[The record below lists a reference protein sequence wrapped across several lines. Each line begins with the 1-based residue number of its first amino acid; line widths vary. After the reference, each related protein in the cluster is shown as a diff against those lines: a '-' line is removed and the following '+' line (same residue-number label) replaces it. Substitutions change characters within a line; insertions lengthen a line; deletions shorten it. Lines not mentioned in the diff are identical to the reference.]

1 MSLATRCPACN
12 TVFRVVQDQL
22 RVSEGWVRCGRCSE
36 VFNAVDQMVS
46 SDSSATATEL
56 GQTTQ
61 PSVNIVVDSPTD
73 EVRTTTDISPAPE
86 LPGPNVANAGI
97 EAAAPTEQPPSPE
110 GVQDDEPPSFLRVA
124 QRAERWQQPAVR
136 RSLAAG
142 VAALAFVLS
151 TQLFVEYR
159 DLFTARWPATRT
171 TAERLCSAL
180 GCRVEL
186 PRMVDA
192 LVVES
197 SGLLRV
203 EGTQTYRLNLVLRNR
218 SVLELAMPLV
228 ELHLS
233 DSQGRTIARRAI
245 AASELGVTQ
254 GRLLANTELSM
265 QGTLA
270 VVDKPVAGY
279 TIDIFYP

>member
-1 MSLATRCPACN
+1 
-12 TVFRVVQDQL
+12 
-22 RVSEGWVRCGRCSE
+22 
-36 VFNAVDQMVS
+36 MVS
-46 SDSSATATEL
+46 SASSVAPPEL

-61 PSVNIVVDSPTD
+61 PRVNIVAAAPAD
-73 EVRTTTDISPAPE
+73 EVQATINVSTSPE
-86 LPGPNVANAGI
+86 LPGPSMANAVVG
-97 EAAAPTEQPPSPE
+97 APAPAEQPPSPAS
-110 GVQDDEPPSFLRVA
+110 VQDDETPSFLRA
-124 QRAERWQQPAVR
+124 ARRAERWQQPAVR

-142 VAALAFVLS
+142 VAALALVLS

-159 DLFTARWPATRT
+159 DLVTARWPVTRPS
-171 TAERLCSAL
+171 AEWLCSAL

-228 ELHLS
+228 ELVLS

-254 GRLLANTELSM
+254 GRLLANAELPM

>member
-36 VFNAVDQMVS
+36 VFNAVAQMVS
-46 SDSSATATEL
+46 SASSVASPEL

-61 PSVNIVVDSPTD
+61 PRVNIVAAAPTD
-73 EVRTTTDISPAPE
+73 EVQATTSVSPVPE
-86 LPGPNVANAGI
+86 LPGPSVANAGI
-97 EAAAPTEQPPSPE
+97 EAAAPAEQAPSSAS
-110 GVQDDEPPSFLRVA
+110 VQDDEPPSFLRA
-124 QRAERWQQPAVR
+124 ARRAERWQQPAVR

-142 VAALAFVLS
+142 VAALALVLS
-151 TQLFVEYR
+151 IQLFVEYR
-159 DLFTARWPATRT
+159 DLVTARWPATRT
-171 TAERLCSAL
+171 SAEWLCSAL

-218 SVLELAMPLV
+218 SALELAMPLV

-233 DSQGRTIARRAI
+233 DSQGRTIARRAF

-254 GRLLANTELSM
+254 GRMLANAELSM